1 VPEDRFVYLGDD
13 PSGRALEAMGVEL
26 EAEDGQEHLRVI
38 HVMELRAKYRSQYEE
53 AKQWRV

>member
-1 VPEDRFVYLGDD
+1 
-13 PSGRALEAMGVEL
+13 LEVIGVEL
-26 EAEDGQEHLRVI
+26 ETEVGEEHLRVI